1 MTPHCDFYKVGF
13 DSWICRNCRVEVSGE
28 FRPGKELCMVHLAV
42 GLKNAL
48 IALLQLRDDA
58 TEKQVLEAVKIRL
71 ARRKHPVYGG
81 PGTGSGEEK

>member
-1 MTPHCDFYKVGF
+1 
-13 DSWICRNCRVEVSGE
+13 
-28 FRPGKELCMVHLAV
+28 MVHLAV